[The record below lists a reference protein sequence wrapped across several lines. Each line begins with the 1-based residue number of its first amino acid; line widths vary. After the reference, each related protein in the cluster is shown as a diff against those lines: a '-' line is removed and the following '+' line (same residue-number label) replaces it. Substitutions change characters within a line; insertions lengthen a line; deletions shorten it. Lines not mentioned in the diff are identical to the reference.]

1 MERNSVAKNTQCTST
16 VTTWLYFEYIML
28 SERSQS
34 QNATYRVTPFIR
46 NIQNKKIQRQK
57 IDQWFTGGMNG
68 EWLLLNMMFLFT
80 MMEMFWN
87 SIVVMGYSTLNIP
100 RPTELY
106 IFKGWISYYVN
117 CISILKTQRK
127 LCSLIGELQRNCCQ
141 SSIKL

>member
-68 EWLLLNMMFLFT
+68 E
-80 MMEMFWN
+80 
-87 SIVVMGYSTLNIP
+87 
-100 RPTELY
+100 
-106 IFKGWISYYVN
+106 
-117 CISILKTQRK
+117 
-127 LCSLIGELQRNCCQ
+127 
-141 SSIKL
+141 

>member
-1 MERNSVAKNTQCTST
+1 MEWNSVAKNTQCTST

-68 EWLLLNMMFLFT
+68 E
-80 MMEMFWN
+80 
-87 SIVVMGYSTLNIP
+87 
-100 RPTELY
+100 
-106 IFKGWISYYVN
+106 
-117 CISILKTQRK
+117 
-127 LCSLIGELQRNCCQ
+127 
-141 SSIKL
+141 

>member
-1 MERNSVAKNTQCTST
+1 MERTSVAKNTQCTST

-68 EWLLLNMMFLFT
+68 E
-80 MMEMFWN
+80 
-87 SIVVMGYSTLNIP
+87 
-100 RPTELY
+100 
-106 IFKGWISYYVN
+106 
-117 CISILKTQRK
+117 
-127 LCSLIGELQRNCCQ
+127 
-141 SSIKL
+141 